1 MKCLNGSC
9 ETTAVYRGLCV
20 PCYNAMCRLVS
31 KNTFTWEE
39 LIEKKQ
45 ALPKYWE
52 IEANKKN
59 LSMEIS
65 NEM

>member
-1 MKCLNGSC
+1 
-9 ETTAVYRGLCV
+9 
-20 PCYNAMCRLVS
+20 MCRLVS